1 MLEKIHS
8 LDLLSLSAV
17 HLEESS
23 TEVMLTNETFTG
35 VHQDDPAL
43 VSYLRHQLAPPSALP
58 YNLTNPEKEDFSQF
72 GQSLHLLQYLPHT
85 LKTGVFVEVGA
96 LDGEYLSNSLYLE
109 RHLGWSGLLIEPY
122 PVSYKQL
129 LSKHR
134 KAYSVNA
141 ALSVTN
147 VSSNVMLRPDGD
159 LGVLSQLAEDGVPV
173 KAFPLY
179 TFLLALQVSVV
190 DFFSLDVEGVE
201 VKVLKTI
208 PWDKV
213 KFRLLCIEVN
223 HIPEGQEALRVFME
237 SKGYKHLG
245 LRDVDSWF
253 GYPELLAQTAAG
265 N

>member
-1 MLEKIHS
+1 MDRAVQCLKSLMLRAFRTKYEIKKLKALKRS
-8 LDLLSLSAV
+8 LYR
-17 HLEESS
+17 
-23 TEVMLTNETFTG
+23 
-35 VHQDDPAL
+35 L
-43 VSYLRHQLAPPSALP
+43 VQM
-58 YNLTNPEKEDFSQF
+58 
-72 GQSLHLLQYLPHT
+72 
-85 LKTGVFVEVGA
+85 KTGVFVEVGA

-201 VKVLKTI
+201 VKTTRRYILLVFILTFHFQVLKTI

-253 GYPELLAQTAAG
+253 GFPELLAQTAAG